1 MAHLSYEE
9 GKKVVFKGF
18 VLLGIVTILEVMVA
32 LVGKGYIIHGFHLP
46 RSIMYLLMISMSIY
60 KAYYIIFEFMHM
72 RYEVPG
78 LMRSV
83 LMPTMLLIWAI
94 IAFFTEG
101 NTWYHWR
108 KQVNDRPIAQFSMPS
123 SHHNKETIHS
133 NTTDTTQHDNILN
146 VKHNTEAVDSN
157 AHKAH

>member
-18 VLLGIVTILEVMVA
+18 VLLGIVTIAEVMVA
-32 LVGKGYIIHGFHLP
+32 LLGKGYIIEGFHLP
-46 RSIMYLLMISMSIY
+46 RFVMYSLMISMSIY
-60 KAYYIIFEFMHM
+60 KAYYIVFEFMHM

-78 LMRSV
+78 LVRSV

-94 IAFFTEG
+94 IAFFSEG

-108 KQVNDRPIAQFSMPS
+108 KNVNDRPILELTGGISKAANPHGAVPKEHQEQSPTTPS
-123 SHHNKETIHS
+123 SESIHS
-133 NTTDTTQHDNILN
+133 ADTL
-146 VKHNTEAVDSN
+146 
-157 AHKAH
+157 KAH